1 MQPFRKKKISAAYR
15 SHYWEKRLVLP
26 FQMSGDLYFQ
36 ELMLSFSFIHPTVA
50 MLRERKEEAC
60 NLYLEEN
67 GCVEK
72 RKAGVEGSG

>member
-1 MQPFRKKKISAAYR
+1 
-15 SHYWEKRLVLP
+15 
-26 FQMSGDLYFQ
+26 MSGDLYFQ

-72 RKAGVEGSG
+72 RKAGVEGAG